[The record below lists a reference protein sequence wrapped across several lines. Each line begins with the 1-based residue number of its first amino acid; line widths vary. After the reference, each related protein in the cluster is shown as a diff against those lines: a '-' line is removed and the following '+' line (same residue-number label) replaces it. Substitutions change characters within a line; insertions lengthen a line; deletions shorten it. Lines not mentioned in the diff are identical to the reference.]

1 MNIKIF
7 MKVKKVVIPHNVQA
21 RNEKHESHH
30 RERERES
37 SVSQLIAW
45 AFFII
50 IQLKI

>member
-21 RNEKHESHH
+21 RNEKHEYLHTQRVSL
-30 RERERES
+30 
-37 SVSQLIAW
+37 VSQLIVG
-45 AFFII
+45 FFTI